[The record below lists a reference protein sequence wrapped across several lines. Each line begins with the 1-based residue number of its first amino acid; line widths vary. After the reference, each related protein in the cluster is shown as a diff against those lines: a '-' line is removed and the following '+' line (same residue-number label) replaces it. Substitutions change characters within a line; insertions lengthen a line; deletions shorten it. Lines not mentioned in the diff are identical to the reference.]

1 MTPACRK
8 TLKLM
13 RKLTD
18 TSEKLIIFDE
28 RKCDI
33 VISCKAEN
41 RVSVSEFK
49 NEIKGIFAYLS
60 EKGYIAYDDPYNFYL
75 THKGLHSVYF
85 SWEALRDFLAKSV
98 LVPILVA
105 LVTSLLANIF
115 IN

>member
-1 MTPACRK
+1 MTPSCRK

-60 EKGYIAYDDPYNFYL
+60 EKSYIAYDDPDNFYL
-75 THKGLHSVYF
+75 THKGLHSIYF